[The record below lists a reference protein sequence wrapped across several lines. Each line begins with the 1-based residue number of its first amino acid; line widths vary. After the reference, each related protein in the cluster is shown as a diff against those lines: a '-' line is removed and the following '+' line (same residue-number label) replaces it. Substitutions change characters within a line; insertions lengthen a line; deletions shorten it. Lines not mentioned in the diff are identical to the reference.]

1 MGSLSWSFHIL
12 PSFLC
17 VLPCQIFWQ
26 EITTVCWSSRN
37 VWDFLVIGR
46 ALPLGCLSCHTSLVF
61 LGIRG
66 LSFWFVDWEKSH
78 NNIVV
83 SGGRYSGNK
92 GLPRPFLLTAG
103 LWAVSRFPAT
113 DQRYLS
119 PTKDLVT
126 DCDLH
131 WKNPQVQLKSG
142 ESLVGFIRL
151 WPPAHTWAARSRVWS
166 GWNESPHLTCSAG
179 ERSESASL
187 WLWSRFLPKLW

>member
-1 MGSLSWSFHIL
+1 MFET
-12 PSFLC
+12 F
-17 VLPCQIFWQ
+17 F
-26 EITTVCWSSRN
+26 
-37 VWDFLVIGR
+37 VIGR
-46 ALPLGCLSCHTSLVF
+46 ALPLGCLSCHASLVF

-66 LSFWFVDWEKSH
+66 LSFGLWTRRKSH

-92 GLPRPFLLTAG
+92 GLPGPFLLEAG

-113 DQRYLS
+113 NERCLS

-131 WKNPQVQLKSG
+131 WKNPQVQLKSR

-166 GWNESPHLTCSAG
+166 GWNESPHLMCPAR
-179 ERSESASL
+179 ERSESASP
-187 WLWSRFLPKLW
+187 WLWSRFLPRFW